1 MYIFLIFNVYF
12 KFYAIFIVILH
23 KYWKINPD
31 IKKVYCNFIQIKRG
45 EGVEKVS
52 EKAIDKY
59 ITKVKPLNIR
69 VDNAIYNMLV
79 EYCKEKG
86 YSKKEFIEK
95 AIQAYIDNN
104 IAV

>member
-1 MYIFLIFNVYF
+1 MQYNNKKWLENVYIFLNFNAYF

-31 IKKVYCNFIQIKRG
+31 IKKVYCNFIQI
-45 EGVEKVS
+45 
-52 EKAIDKY
+52 
-59 ITKVKPLNIR
+59 LQ
-69 VDNAIYNMLV
+69 
-79 EYCKEKG
+79 EKG

-104 IAV
+104 WRIIKYKAVLKAFNGIVV